1 MKLNVTVQYSWRTF
15 FMCKD
20 DEMQALKR
28 KIWLR
33 SFLVIVSI
41 FCVFFIF
48 INGIGLMIGNLFYK
62 EFCVQNTR
70 VGSKRFQTLQLALEK
85 GIAEEHWQNVTI
97 NSRLGYTLQG
107 TYLPNPISSN
117 KTVVF
122 VHGISGSRLMGLW
135 YAPLYIKAGYNVL
148 LYDSRASGE
157 SGGNS
162 VSWGFYE
169 KYDLDQWIDWVEEQ
183 NPKGSIGVHG
193 VSMGA
198 ATALMHAE
206 MNETVRR
213 VDFYI
218 ADSSYSDLEELLTQ
232 QISAAVS
239 LGDPHWVKLLLTYFG
254 IIAKWQ
260 SGFAYQ
266 EVSPVRAVQNVTTP
280 ILYIHGNDDA
290 LVPAYMSEQLYR
302 ATKGYKEKYIS
313 SQDAHAMTIFNHRG
327 EYQHR
332 ILTFMDAVF
341 RK

>member
-1 MKLNVTVQYSWRTF
+1 
-15 FMCKD
+15 MCKD
-20 DEMQALKR
+20 DEMQVLKR
-28 KIWLR
+28 KVWFR
-33 SFLVIVSI
+33 FFLVILSI

-48 INGIGLMIGNLFYK
+48 INAIGLMIGNLFYK

-70 VGSKRFQTLQLALEK
+70 IGSKRFQALQVTLEEGIKEK
-85 GIAEEHWQNVTI
+85 HWQNVSI

-107 TYLPNPISSN
+107 TYLPNPIPSN

-122 VHGISGSRLMGLW
+122 VHGINGSRLMGLW

-157 SGGNS
+157 SGGSS

-169 KYDLDQWIDWVEEQ
+169 KEDLDQWIDWVEKQ
-183 NPKGSIGVHG
+183 NPKGHVGVHG

-206 MNETVRR
+206 MNESAHR

-232 QISAAVS
+232 QINAAVS
-239 LGDPHWVKLLLTYFG
+239 LRDPLWVKLLLTYSS
-254 IIAKWQ
+254 IMAKWQ

-266 EVSPVRAVQNVTTP
+266 DVSPVRAVQNVTTP
-280 ILYIHGNDDA
+280 ILYIHGNADV
-290 LVPAYMSEQLYR
+290 LVPVYMSEQLYT

-313 SQDAHAMTIFNHRG
+313 SNDAHAMAIFNHKA
-327 EYQHR
+327 EYQGR
-332 ILTFMDAVF
+332 IINFIQMVF
-341 RK
+341 KK